1 MDVLMTPC
9 LQSAP
14 RWALPLAMNGKQ
26 LVTHGVVTVLAMA
39 LMTGLAGAAQARD
52 SLGVFESWGAFRDA
66 ETPRCFAIA
75 QPAGA
80 SVMARGDAGDASVRG
95 RRDTSVT
102 GRWDTSVTGRWRPFA
117 AIGYWPRANV
127 RGQVHIRL
135 SREIAMRSPLTLSIG
150 ERQFTLTGGRADA
163 WAPNRQ
169 VDAAI
174 VAAMRSAT
182 SMSLSA
188 RARTGA
194 GFADTYR
201 LRGAAT
207 AIDAA
212 ALGCGR
218 LR

>member
-1 MDVLMTPC
+1 MGLMAA
-9 LQSAP
+9 SAP
-14 RWALPLAMNGKQ
+14 L
-26 LVTHGVVTVLAMA
+26 LVS
-39 LMTGLAGAAQARD
+39 AAPARE
-52 SLGVFESWGAFRDA
+52 SLGVFESWGAFRDSA
-66 ETPRCFAIA
+66 VPRCYAIS
-75 QPAGA
+75 QPARPGTNGRWKPFA
-80 SVMARGDAGDASVRG
+80 SVG
-95 RRDTSVT
+95 T
-102 GRWDTSVTGRWRPFA
+102 
-117 AIGYWPRANV
+117 WPRANV
-127 RGQVHIRL
+127 RGEVHIRL
-135 SREIAMRSPLTLSIG
+135 SREIASGSPLSLVIG
-150 ERQFTLTGGRADA
+150 ESRFAMVGGGADA
-163 WAPNRQ
+163 WAPDRRA
-169 VDAAI
+169 DAAI

>member
-1 MDVLMTPC
+1 
-9 LQSAP
+9 
-14 RWALPLAMNGKQ
+14 
-26 LVTHGVVTVLAMA
+26 MA
-39 LMTGLAGAAQARD
+39 TGLALTTGASARD
-52 SLGVFESWGAFRDA
+52 SLGAFESWGAFRDP
-66 ETPRCFAIA
+66 EVPRCYAIA
-75 QPAGA
+75 QPARPG
-80 SVMARGDAGDASVRG
+80 
-95 RRDTSVT
+95 TE
-102 GRWDTSVTGRWRPFA
+102 GRWRPFA
-117 AIGYWPRANV
+117 SVAYWPRANV

-135 SREIAMRSPLTLSIG
+135 SRQIATGSRLTLSIG
-150 ERQFTLTGGRADA
+150 ERQFPLVGGGADA

-169 VDAAI
+169 GDAAI

-182 SMSLSA
+182 SMSVSA
-188 RARTGA
+188 RAGTGA

>member
-1 MDVLMTPC
+1 
-9 LQSAP
+9 
-14 RWALPLAMNGKQ
+14 
-26 LVTHGVVTVLAMA
+26 
-39 LMTGLAGAAQARD
+39 MTGFRALAAGWIAGAAALAASASARD
-52 SLGVFESWGAFRDA
+52 SLGIFDSWGAFRDP
-66 ETPRCFAIA
+66 EVPRCFAIA
-75 QPAGA
+75 EPARAGGA
-80 SVMARGDAGDASVRG
+80 
-95 RRDTSVT
+95 
-102 GRWDTSVTGRWRPFA
+102 GRWRPFA
-117 AIGYWPRANV
+117 AVGSWPRANI

-135 SREIAMRSPLTLSIG
+135 SREIAARSPLTLSIG
-150 ERQFTLTGGRADA
+150 EQHFTLVGGGADA

-169 VDAAI
+169 GDAAI

-182 SMSLSA
+182 SMSISA

>member
-1 MDVLMTPC
+1 M
-9 LQSAP
+9 AI
-14 RWALPLAMNGKQ
+14 LAA
-26 LVTHGVVTVLAMA
+26 VLATAMA
-39 LMTGLAGAAQARD
+39 GGTQARD
-52 SLGVFESWGAFRDA
+52 SLGVFESWGAFRDPQ
-66 ETPRCFAIA
+66 TPRCFAIA
-75 QPAGA
+75 QPARVG
-80 SVMARGDAGDASVRG
+80 
-95 RRDTSVT
+95 TE
-102 GRWDTSVTGRWRPFA
+102 GRWSPFA

-135 SREIAMRSPLTLSIG
+135 SREIAARSTLSLTIG
-150 ERQFTLTGGRADA
+150 ERRFALTGGGADA

-182 SMSLSA
+182 SMSIA
-188 RARTGA
+188 AQARTGA